1 MKNDGGSIPTRRDLV
16 KEEPG
21 ELTTAQLFEAQ
32 QLNGDDAWKLCAFT
46 GKQLKDRIVSDY
58 KGRLYNKESLLE
70 YLLSPE
76 SYTHVEKEPVRHIK
90 SMKDFVELQITTDE
104 RNDDKWVCPIS
115 KKESGKFVYIVECG
129 HVFSE
134 SAMKNIDD
142 LTNCMVCDTCFDQS
156 NVITINPADE
166 ADMERLKS
174 RINSLKENELTHSLK
189 KASSKKASKKRKSET
204 KQRGQTKAQKVK

>member
-1 MKNDGGSIPTRRDLV
+1 M

-21 ELTTAQLFEAQ
+21 ELTTAQLFEAR
-32 QLNGDDAWKLCAFT
+32 QLNGDDVWKLCAFT

-90 SMKDFVELQITTDE
+90 SMKDFVELKICTDE
-104 RNDDKWVCPIS
+104 GNDDKWICPIS

-142 LTNCMVCDTCFDQS
+142 LTNCVVCETSFEQS
-156 NVITINPADE
+156 NVITINPVDQADI
-166 ADMERLKS
+166 ERLES
-174 RINSLKENELTHSLK
+174 RMNGLKERGASHSLK
-189 KASSKKASKKRKSET
+189 KMASKKASKKRKSET
-204 KQRGQTKAQKVK
+204 KEHSGTKAQKVK